1 MRELVLLP
9 GFMCDADLWSDM
21 MPGLAVLGRPR
32 MGLLST
38 LTMSGVSFANA
49 QLMVRRYVGAIRWSE

>member
-1 MRELVLLP
+1 MKTCTVSP
-9 GFMCDADLWSDM
+9 VAIGFFPINNLYSNFKLEFFIS
-21 MPGLAVLGRPR
+21 GIQ
-32 MGLLST
+32 LST